1 MYFGQLSAKVDKLY
15 KKLSENAQVESI
27 YEGYFLQENPIY
39 RCYMDLK
46 NIATDKELEYMAHQG
61 NPVAKTYAGKIIF
74 LRKSKSLQE
83 LFTFFL
89 KNNEQVAILEGCI
102 GSDSFLADEL
112 YKLAFREKIEIDR
125 TKWKHQRNDSI
136 IKAGGKTDKIVFPEN
151 NKTLWTETEIDSLL
165 VGFEQAVLNNLS
177 SSKTLVELLAE
188 NNFYSEIKR
197 PYYQK
202 LIYFEERYH
211 SEMIEQYIDFCSK

>member
-1 MYFGQLSAKVDKLY
+1 
-15 KKLSENAQVESI
+15 
-27 YEGYFLQENPIY
+27 
-39 RCYMDLK
+39 MDLK
-46 NIATDKELEYMAHQG
+46 NIATDKELEYMVHQG

-89 KNNEQVAILEGCI
+89 KNNDPFAILEGCM

-112 YKLAFREKIEIDR
+112 YRLDFREKIEIDR
-125 TKWKHQRNDSI
+125 TNWRLKRNDSI
-136 IKAGGKTDKIVFPEN
+136 IKVGGKPYKMVFPEN
-151 NKTLWTETEIDSLL
+151 KAIWTDTEIDSLL
-165 VGFEQAVLNNLS
+165 VRFEQEILNNSS

-202 LIYFEERYH
+202 LMYFEEKCH
-211 SEMIEQYIDFCSK
+211 SEMIKRYIDFCSK